1 MPQEVNGLIHKKLD
15 LIENDVR
22 EIRDDLT
29 TAINGLTVAVTTL
42 SQKFDSFIHIAQNSI
57 PIKAVF
63 WLMAIMV
70 LGLVGIEGV
79 KALPKLIQFL

>member
-1 MPQEVNGLIHKKLD
+1 MPQEVNGQIHRKLD
-15 LIENDVR
+15 LIEKDVH

-57 PIKAVF
+57 PVRAVF

-79 KALPKLIQFL
+79 KALPNLVKLL

>member
-1 MPQEVNGLIHKKLD
+1 MAQEVNGQIHRKLD
-15 LIENDVR
+15 LIEKDVH

-79 KALPKLIQFL
+79 KALPKLAQFF

>member
-1 MPQEVNGLIHKKLD
+1 MAQEVNGLIHKKLD

-22 EIRDDLT
+22 EIRDDLA
-29 TAINGLTVAVTTL
+29 TAINGLTEAVNTL
-42 SQKFDSFIHIAQNSI
+42 SQRFDAFLNIAQNSI

-79 KALPKLIQFL
+79 KALPKLAQFF